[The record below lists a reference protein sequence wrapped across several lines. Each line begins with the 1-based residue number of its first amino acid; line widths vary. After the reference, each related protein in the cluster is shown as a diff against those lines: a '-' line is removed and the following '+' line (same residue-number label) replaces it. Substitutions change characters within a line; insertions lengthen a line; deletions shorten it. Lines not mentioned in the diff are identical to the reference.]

1 MNKQTEHFLKALK
14 DIEEGKVI
22 PLDKAL
28 TEAPPS
34 IELQKIFNDIE
45 EMNAEKIAWKKMFDM
60 QSKLV
65 AHLELD
71 KIKLE
76 DENKALK
83 KDLELY
89 KDIVRL
95 SDHLKDQ

>member
-1 MNKQTEHFLKALK
+1 MNNTESEQLN
-14 DIEEGKVI
+14 
-22 PLDKAL
+22 
-28 TEAPPS
+28 
-34 IELQKIFNDIE
+34 KIFSYIE
-45 EMNAEKIAWKKMFDM
+45 DMDAEIKAWRKMFDM

-65 AHLELD
+65 TNLELD

-95 SDHLKDQ
+95 SDHLKDLWI